1 MKAHLL
7 IESKKLLKDKTY
19 VALFF
24 FLFFLFI
31 SPLVVT
37 MEFDMDAQKIDYIK
51 SDIMMTEE
59 GISQM
64 EQDDAQAAAADETE
78 RLQLLKELLKTYE
91 SGNIYERTKAELAL
105 ENKVLKQMESGSVVG
120 IPIIEQRKKVAEID
134 YLVKNKLAP
143 LSGLEYSYGGINYIF
158 TAFHSF
164 IPFTFLLLLP
174 VLVYTNTLSM
184 EKERGT
190 KDFLNMTP
198 LKYRTI
204 LSTKMSVAI
213 LFSFFGFLLSLIPVF
228 LVVSLKNGMGTFNYP
243 LAISRDQLSV
253 QILTTGQFL
262 LKFIILLFAIY
273 IFLASLALLIS
284 RFTDNFFIYLSVM
297 LTSVLLPTLPLFNNT
312 DSFFARIAH
321 YIPFTYFD
329 LTKVITYG
337 TEDFPVI
344 NEHIN
349 FTGGLIC
356 LFAYSI
362 LCILISSVLISKKS
376 KI

>member
-1 MKAHLL
+1 MKAHLFL
-7 IESKKLLKDKTY
+7 ESKKLLKDKTY
-19 VALFF
+19 LALFF
-24 FLFFLFI
+24 FIFFLFI

-59 GISQM
+59 NISQM
-64 EQDDAQAAAADETE
+64 ERDDAPAAAADETE

-91 SGNIYERTKAELAL
+91 SENIYKRTKAELAL

-120 IPIIEQRKKVAEID
+120 IPIIEQRKKVAELD

-143 LSGLEYSYGGINYIF
+143 VSGLENSYGGINYIF

-174 VLVYTNTLSM
+174 VLVYTNLLSM

-198 LKYRTI
+198 LNYKTI
-204 LSTKMSVAI
+204 LSTKMSVGV

-228 LVVSLKNGMGTFNYP
+228 LVVSLKNGIGTFNYP

-262 LKFIILLFAIY
+262 LKFIILLFVIY

-284 RFTDNFFIYLSVM
+284 RFTDNFFVYLSVM
-297 LTSVLLPTLPLFNNT
+297 LASVLLPTLPVFNNT
-312 DSFFARIAH
+312 DSFFAGIAH
-321 YIPFTYFD
+321 YVPFTYFD

-344 NEHIN
+344 NEQIN

-362 LCILISSVLISKKS
+362 LCILVSSVLISKKS

>member
-1 MKAHLL
+1 MKAHLFL
-7 IESKKLLKDKTY
+7 ESKKLLKDKTY
-19 VALFF
+19 LALFF

-59 GISQM
+59 NISQM
-64 EQDDAQAAAADETE
+64 ERDDAPAAAADETE

-91 SGNIYERTKAELAL
+91 SENIYKRTKAELAL

-120 IPIIEQRKKVAEID
+120 IPIIEQRKKVTELD

-143 LSGLEYSYGGINYIF
+143 VSGLENSYGGINYIF

-174 VLVYTNTLSM
+174 VLVYTNLLSM

-198 LKYRTI
+198 LDYKTI
-204 LSTKMSVAI
+204 LSTKMSVGV
-213 LFSFFGFLLSLIPVF
+213 LFSFLGFLLSLIPVF
-228 LVVSLKNGMGTFNYP
+228 LVVSLKNGIGTFNYP

-262 LKFIILLFAIY
+262 LRFIILLFAIY

-284 RFTDNFFIYLSVM
+284 RFTDNFFVYLSVM
-297 LTSVLLPTLPLFNNT
+297 LASVLLPTLPVFNNT
-312 DSFFARIAH
+312 DSFFAGIAH
-321 YIPFTYFD
+321 YVPFTYFD

-344 NEHIN
+344 NEQIN

-362 LCILISSVLISKKS
+362 LCILVSSVLISKKS